1 MLLDVVRGTLL
12 VDLGSS
18 HGTRLIDSTGNVT
31 TAVPFRAYSLLPDT
45 RVQFGQFTQRTYA
58 FSALA
63 DLEQVKAA
71 ELANRVATFASTSI
85 TSSSSSSSS
94 SATTAITSS
103 GGPMKGTSIS
113 ASASSRGG
121 RDEDLTVFARSIPV
135 EASEAEVRSFF
146 SVCGPI
152 KKLSYPL
159 DRETRQPRGIA
170 TVTFET
176 SSGFVQGMSRD
187 NDMLLGQAVRV
198 KKSQPQ
204 AEDARRTNNSE
215 VRMGHGSDRH
225 RLNERNR
232 DAYDDDRESSRDQ
245 DARSRDRDRRGDRDR
260 DRDTYHDRQ
269 GDRDTRSRD
278 RSRERDRDHHYKR

>member
-71 ELANRVATFASTSI
+71 ELANRVATFASTS
-85 TSSSSSSSS
+85 SASSSSS

-204 AEDARRTNNSE
+204 AEDTRRTNNSG
-215 VRMGHGSDRH
+215 VRMGNGSDRH

-232 DAYDDDRESSRDQ
+232 DAYDDDRERSRDQ
-245 DARSRDRDRRGDRDR
+245 DTRNRDRRGDRDR

-278 RSRERDRDHHYKR
+278 RSRERDRDHHYRR